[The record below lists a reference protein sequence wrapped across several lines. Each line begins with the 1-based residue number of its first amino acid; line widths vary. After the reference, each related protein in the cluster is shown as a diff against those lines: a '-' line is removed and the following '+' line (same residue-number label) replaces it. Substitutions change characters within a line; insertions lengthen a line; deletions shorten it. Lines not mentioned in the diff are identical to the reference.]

1 MKPIQ
6 RYQSE
11 DKSKQSAAEPAFR
24 KGYARPGGMA
34 QFEHCRA
41 RYGRERKQKRKAK
54 RFRRAQAAQN
64 ACDQRRP
71 EREMPGITA
80 IP

>member
-54 RFRRAQAAQN
+54 RSAAPRPHRMP
-64 ACDQRRP
+64 ATSVAP